1 MGYRWNQPTAS
12 PDHSMSPLSP
22 PSFKLAP
29 EWLWTG
35 AEFKANQ
42 LIEVDETGRIQAI
55 RERRETDTDV
65 QFLANQIL
73 IPGLSNGHSH
83 AFQRVIRGRTHAR
96 YRAGRTSGVG
106 EPRCIGL
113 LNDSLRRIFTCSP
126 CTHLWKC

>member
-1 MGYRWNQPTAS
+1 MTL
-12 PDHSMSPLSP
+12 D
-22 PSFKLAP
+22 
-29 EWLWTG
+29 G
-35 AEFKANQ
+35 AEFQTNQ

-96 YRAGRTSGVG
+96 VSGRS
-106 EPRCIGL
+106 
-113 LNDSLRRIFTCSP
+113 DF
-126 CTHLWKC
+126 